1 MTNDSKFK
9 NDGHA
14 NVSEQGTPEGA
25 QVLPFRRQLKTLK
38 PMPPKASKA
47 AWAQSKRAKKAHKT
61 EAHPMIGRALQLAL
75 LTIAILLILH
85 NCKTV

>member
-1 MTNDSKFK
+1 MSNDSNFK
-9 NDGHA
+9 NGADSQKSDGR
-14 NVSEQGTPEGA
+14 SPKGA

-47 AWAQSKRAKKAHKT
+47 AWAQSKRAKKAHKA
-61 EAHPMIGRALQLAL
+61 ESHPVLGRGLQLAL
-75 LTIAILLILH
+75 LTIAVLLILH